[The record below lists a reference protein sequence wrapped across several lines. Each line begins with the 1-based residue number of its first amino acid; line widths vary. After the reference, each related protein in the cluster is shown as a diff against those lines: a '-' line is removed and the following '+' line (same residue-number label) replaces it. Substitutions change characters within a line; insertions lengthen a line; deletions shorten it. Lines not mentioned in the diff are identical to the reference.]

1 MGTKVCA
8 FFCTTRIFVIL
19 PNHLHYSTMARPP
32 ATPRPPLC
40 EVSPN
45 TRSRIV
51 SARVHGIDF
60 MTIAEHEN
68 LTPSTCRRIR
78 YNASKQTSC
87 ISRPRSGRPR
97 VLDARDQ
104 RRLFRT
110 IANNPK
116 ITTARLR
123 TEVAPQVS
131 AKTIARFLKQSGIQ
145 KWRCRK
151 RPLLDDVRAAARLR
165 WALLHDNKPLVYWQR
180 WRWSDECSIER
191 GKGGKWDF
199 VYRKRGKLWRGI

>member
-1 MGTKVCA
+1 MPRTPG
-8 FFCTTRIFVIL
+8 
-19 PNHLHYSTMARPP
+19 
-32 ATPRPPLC
+32 TPRPPLC

-51 SARVHGIDF
+51 SARDHGIDF
-60 MTIAEHEN
+60 KSIAELEN
-68 LTPSTCRRIR
+68 LGPSTCRRIR

-87 ISRPRSGRPR
+87 ISQPRSGRPQ
-97 VLDARDQ
+97 VLDARDH
-104 RRLFRT
+104 RRIFRT

-123 TEVAPQVS
+123 AEVAPHVA
-131 AKTIARFLKQSGIQ
+131 AKTIARFLSTSGLK

-151 RPLLDDVRAAARLR
+151 RPLLTDERVAARLR
-165 WALLHDNKPLVYWQR
+165 WALLHDNKPLEYWQR

-199 VYRKRGKLWRGI
+199 VYRKRGKVF